1 VEWESQIRHTLRP
14 YSLPRMVLQRRESA
28 RTQMIVAE
36 SPVPL
41 KLKGPRRITSG
52 GRLIRSATF
61 LAMKGAPMAD
71 LEGTFGIAWDVGF
84 VGYFSN
90 GVILDGDGLING
102 REIARMQK
110 RDRLQNFVSSHSIK
124 FVFANDGQLGGF
136 LNLSNWTKRGSVD
149 LPNFGGAVD
158 RHYLLVRTQ

>member
-1 VEWESQIRHTLRP
+1 MEARADLNAARKYWLRVNVAQPNVNKSIYQWSGNHKYVTHFVHTR
-14 YSLPRMVLQRRESA
+14 
-28 RTQMIVAE
+28 
-36 SPVPL
+36 SPVWCF
-41 KLKGPRRITSG
+41 SG
-52 GRLIRSATF
+52 ENPDSDDRLIRSATF

-124 FVFANDGQLGGF
+124 FVFANDGQLGDF
-136 LNLSNWTKRGSVD
+136 WI
-149 LPNFGGAVD
+149 
-158 RHYLLVRTQ
+158 